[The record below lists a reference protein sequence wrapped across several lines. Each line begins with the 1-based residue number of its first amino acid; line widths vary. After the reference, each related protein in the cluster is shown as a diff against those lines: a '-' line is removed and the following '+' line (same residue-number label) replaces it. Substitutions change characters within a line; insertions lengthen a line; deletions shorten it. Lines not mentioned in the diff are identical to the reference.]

1 MKDGSQ
7 VAPRRPIESPADAP
21 YVLHSLAVAGL
32 QAAGPTMRIRTMGS
46 PLGKLTAWLEPGT
59 GQRARPEGVWPA
71 PDQFPLR
78 LIAAADLIS
87 DLLSDP
93 IPESDS
99 ARFIPS
105 TRPSSA
111 DGKQWEES
119 LRDFGAR
126 LTVDRDGVKNANEP
140 QAGWE
145 IPPTKNNGRR
155 ERHEFVAVF
164 DTDWLGAESC
174 TFPKAPASLVT
185 GRPDEVRVP
194 KVDPDGSIKWPDSFG
209 EVSEWVALTL
219 SQIEALAA
227 RGIEYR
233 MQYVTARKV
242 IASTGDQM
250 SKEHKKMWSKIRFLA
265 RGQIEPTIAA
275 LLRGIEEYRATIA
288 DRRVLVAEYQKARN
302 EVAIERDA

>member
-1 MKDGSQ
+1 
-7 VAPRRPIESPADAP
+7 
-21 YVLHSLAVAGL
+21 
-32 QAAGPTMRIRTMGS
+32 
-46 PLGKLTAWLEPGT
+46 
-59 GQRARPEGVWPA
+59 
-71 PDQFPLR
+71 
-78 LIAAADLIS
+78 
-87 DLLSDP
+87 
-93 IPESDS
+93 
-99 ARFIPS
+99 
-105 TRPSSA
+105 
-111 DGKQWEES
+111 
-119 LRDFGAR
+119 
-126 LTVDRDGVKNANEP
+126 
-140 QAGWE
+140 
-145 IPPTKNNGRR
+145 
-155 ERHEFVAVF
+155 
-164 DTDWLGAESC
+164 
-174 TFPKAPASLVT
+174 LVT

-194 KVDPDGSIKWPDSFG
+194 KVDPDGSIKWPDSSG